1 MPSSELYTT
10 EEAAARAVASPA
22 APPVARRRG
31 RRTDLLADTV
41 MVAPALI
48 LVTAFIL
55 IPIVIA
61 VYLSMTNWDGFSPSP
76 DFIGFKNYSR
86 AFSDAS
92 VGYAA
97 GVTAIVA
104 VVGTLLCN
112 VFGLGAALLV
122 TKSTRINAFLR
133 GVLFYPYIIGA
144 VIIGFLWS
152 ALLGTNGAVN
162 SVLTGLGLPTVP
174 FLAQPGWALASV
186 IFVIVWSGFGVNMVL
201 YLAGLQTIPDSLIE
215 AATIDGASRWQTFWK
230 VKLPILAP
238 VVTINIVLTMIT
250 LLRTYELVLSLTRGG
265 PAGKTQTIAYY
276 ILNISFTQGKLGYG
290 AAQAV
295 LLMIVIVIVTVA
307 ITSFRR
313 RAEQDVAA

>member
-1 MPSSELYTT
+1 MRSSELQMT
-10 EEAAARAVASPA
+10 EGAAARAVASPA
-22 APPVARRRG
+22 ASPVARRRG
-31 RRTDLLADTV
+31 HRKDLLADTV

-48 LVTAFIL
+48 LVAAFIL

-76 DFIGFKNYSR
+76 DFIGFKNYAR
-86 AFSDAS
+86 VFSDAS

-104 VVGTLLCN
+104 VAGTLLCN
-112 VFGLGAALLV
+112 AIGLGAALLV
-122 TKSTRINAFLR
+122 TKSTRVNSFLR

-162 SVLTGLGLPTVP
+162 SVLTGLGLPSIP
-174 FLAQPGWALASV
+174 FLAEPSWALASV

-238 VVTINIVLTMIT
+238 VVTINVVLTMIT